1 MGSLKIG
8 SLPIAQPQN
17 LSRLAIAR
25 LAYSSARQTAE
36 NMESEGHVVR
46 HNGKLRYTSKGSS
59 GTLQALPD
67 SCCARSMSYLKVR
80 EVELVGECSL
90 KSKVRACSRELWL
103 MLCEQ
108 RWPAIASSEALRKAV
123 MMRHPRDYFMHTYLE
138 HHLPR
143 PLLDLDEHLVHLE
156 IRQKGR
162 SIYSVAREARD
173 VFRSEVAAYREWSF
187 RAGEYHNPA
196 GILFDDISAKVDCSD
211 DDTFPPEAEPVTV
224 TYYVIRKSDGHMA
237 ILVDDDSFGQAAGGA
252 DFGGDA
258 PFNAFPQYPTLTGML
273 PMNCNCW
280 SRLQHKNL
288 TKQERQVCSSL
299 GWRDTR
305 KRDNYF
311 EICTALHVGTMADGT
326 GTERMPAPEATEPP
340 RAVVT
345 PGQVEI
351 RELFMQFSGDLYSDE
366 PNTTREVDEYR
377 ISSEELDLEDIR
389 SVLAQHLR
397 FG

>member
-1 MGSLKIG
+1 
-8 SLPIAQPQN
+8 
-17 LSRLAIAR
+17 
-25 LAYSSARQTAE
+25 
-36 NMESEGHVVR
+36 MESEATMVMHG
-46 HNGKLRYTSKGSS
+46 GKLRYTSPGSS

-67 SCCARSMSYLKVR
+67 SCCARAMSYLELR

-90 KSKVRACSRELWL
+90 EARVRSQAPELWL

-108 RWPAIASSEALRKAV
+108 RWPAVASSAALRKAV
-123 MMRHPRDYFMHTYLE
+123 LRRPRDYFIRTYLE

-143 PLLDLDEHLVHLE
+143 PLLDLDDHLVHLE
-156 IRQKGR
+156 LRQKGR
-162 SIYSVAREARD
+162 SICSVAREARD
-173 VFRSEVAAYREWSF
+173 VFRSEVAAYYAWGHRGGVS
-187 RAGEYHNPA
+187 AYYKPDGL
-196 GILFDDISAKVDCSD
+196 LFDNISARVDCSD
-211 DDTFPPEAEPVTV
+211 DDTFPPEAAPVTV

-252 DFGGDA
+252 DFGGEG

-273 PMNCNCW
+273 PMNCNCF

-288 TKQERQVCSSL
+288 TKRERQVCSSL

-326 GTERMPAPEATEPP
+326 GTERMPAPEATKPL

-345 PGQVEI
+345 RGQVEI

-366 PNTTREVDEYR
+366 PNTTREVDEYQ

>member
-1 MGSLKIG
+1 
-8 SLPIAQPQN
+8 
-17 LSRLAIAR
+17 
-25 LAYSSARQTAE
+25 
-36 NMESEGHVVR
+36 METMIWYRGTR
-46 HNGKLRYTSKGSS
+46 RCTTKGSS
-59 GTLQALPD
+59 GTLRTLPD
-67 SCCARSMSYLKVR
+67 CCCSRALSYLELR
-80 EVELVGECSL
+80 EVSLVAQCSL
-90 KSKVRACSRELWL
+90 LSLGRAYERELWL
-103 MLCEQ
+103 MLCEA

-123 MMRHPRDYFMHTYLE
+123 MMRHPRDYFMHMYLDCYS
-138 HHLPR
+138 PR
-143 PLLDLDEHLVHLE
+143 PLLDLDDHLVQLE

-162 SIYSVAREARD
+162 SLCSVAREARD

-252 DFGGDA
+252 DFGGEG

-273 PMNCNCW
+273 SMNCNCF

-288 TKQERQVCSSL
+288 TMRERQVCSSL

-311 EICTALHVGTMADGT
+311 EICTALQVGTMADGT

>member
-1 MGSLKIG
+1 
-8 SLPIAQPQN
+8 
-17 LSRLAIAR
+17 
-25 LAYSSARQTAE
+25 
-36 NMESEGHVVR
+36 MESEEHVVW
-46 HNGKLRYTSKGSS
+46 HNGKRRQASKRSS
-59 GTLQALPD
+59 GTLQTLPD
-67 SCCARSMSYLKVR
+67 SCCARALSYLELR

-90 KSKVRACSRELWL
+90 KSKVRACSRELWI
-103 MLCEQ
+103 MLCERQ
-108 RWPAIASSEALRKAV
+108 WPAIASSEALRKV
-123 MMRHPRDYFMHTYLE
+123 VLCELMRHPRDYFIHTYLDCYS
-138 HHLPR
+138 PR
-143 PLLDLDEHLVHLE
+143 PLLDLDDHLVQIE

-162 SIYSVAREARD
+162 SLCSVAREARD

-187 RAGEYHNPA
+187 RAGAYHNPA

-211 DDTFPPEAEPVTV
+211 DDTFPPEAAPVTV

-252 DFGGDA
+252 DFGGQG

-273 PMNCNCW
+273 PMNCNCF

-288 TKQERQVCSSL
+288 TKRERQVCSSL

-311 EICTALHVGTMADGT
+311 EICTALQVGTMADGT

-377 ISSEELDLEDIR
+377 ISTEELRLKDIR

>member
-1 MGSLKIG
+1 METVVHRGTG
-8 SLPIAQPQN
+8 
-17 LSRLAIAR
+17 
-25 LAYSSARQTAE
+25 RQ
-36 NMESEGHVVR
+36 V
-46 HNGKLRYTSKGSS
+46 SKRSS
-59 GTLQALPD
+59 GTLQTLPD
-67 SCCARSMSYLKVR
+67 SICARALSYLELR
-80 EVELVGECSL
+80 EVSLVEQCSL
-90 KSKVRACSRELWL
+90 MSQVRALAPELWL
-103 MLCEQ
+103 MFCEA
-108 RWPAIASSEALRKAV
+108 RWPAVAKSQELRKAV
-123 MMRHPRDYFMHTYLE
+123 MRRHPREYFMHTYLE

-143 PLLDLDEHLVHLE
+143 PLLDLDNHLVHLE

-162 SIYSVAREARD
+162 SLCSVAREARD

-187 RAGEYHNPA
+187 RAGAYHNPA

-211 DDTFPPEAEPVTV
+211 DDSFPPEAEPVTV

-252 DFGGDA
+252 DFGGQG

-273 PMNCNCW
+273 PMNCNCF

-299 GWRDTR
+299 GWRDYR

-311 EICTALHVGTMADGT
+311 EICTALYVGTEADGT
-326 GTERMPAPEATEPP
+326 GTERRPAPEATEPP

-377 ISSEELDLEDIR
+377 ISTEELRLKDIR